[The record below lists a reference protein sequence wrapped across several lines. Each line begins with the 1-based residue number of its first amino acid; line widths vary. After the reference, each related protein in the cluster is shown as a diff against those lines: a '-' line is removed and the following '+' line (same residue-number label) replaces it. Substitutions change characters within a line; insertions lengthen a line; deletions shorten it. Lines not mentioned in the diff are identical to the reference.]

1 MAPTPEPLRILI
13 TGASGFAGTHLVRLL
28 VGEPAGRRM
37 SLTLGVHHPSPAWD
51 EAELHASIAA
61 SGEAISAQVVPLD
74 ITDAGAVTALL
85 QEAQPHQIYHL
96 AARASGASTDR
107 DAVFLANVEG
117 SRHLLDVAKSLS
129 SSPKVLLISSGYVYG
144 SVRPGYQAT
153 ETDPVAASG
162 SFGPYTDSKIAM
174 EEVASE
180 FDNCVT
186 MRAFAHT
193 GPGQEESYAIP
204 AFAAQIARIEAGLM
218 PPEMAVGALD
228 SERDFLDVR
237 DVCDAYVACVGHFDK
252 IPNNAI
258 FNVSTGQAVPIARLL
273 EQLLAQTD
281 RAIAVRQDP
290 ARLRRSDIKRA
301 AGDSGRALEVFGWR
315 ARRPLHETLAS
326 VLTAARRATTVI
338 E

>member
-1 MAPTPEPLRILI
+1 MTPGCILV
-13 TGASGFAGTHLVRLL
+13 TGAGGF
-28 VGEPAGRRM
+28 VG
-37 SLTLGVHHPSPAWD
+37 
-51 EAELHASIAA
+51 
-61 SGEAISAQVVPLD
+61 
-74 ITDAGAVTALL
+74 
-85 QEAQPHQIYHL
+85 
-96 AARASGASTDR
+96 
-107 DAVFLANVEG
+107 
-117 SRHLLDVAKSLS
+117 RHLLPALAAAFPQARIVGTGLSGGGFAPLDVADAVSVRDFVAATQPDVCIHLAGIAAIGTARADPDLTWRVNFLGPMNIGRTILAAAPSCRLLFVS
-129 SSPKVLLISSGYVYG
+129 SAEVYG
-144 SVRPGYQAT
+144 ASFKPGAALD
-153 ETDPVAASG
+153 ETAPLAPMNIYAASKAAAEMG
-162 SFGPYTDSKIAM
+162 LCALAADGLRVIRLRPF
-174 EEVASE
+174 
-180 FDNCVT
+180 N
-186 MRAFAHT
+186 HT
-193 GPGQEESYAIP
+193 GPGQSEDFVVP
-204 AFAAQIARIEAGLM
+204 AFAGQIARIEAGLM

-301 AGDSGRALEVFGWR
+301 AGDSGRALEVLGWR

-338 E
+338 K

>member
-1 MAPTPEPLRILI
+1 
-13 TGASGFAGTHLVRLL
+13 
-28 VGEPAGRRM
+28 M

-218 PPEMAVGALD
+218 PPVLRVGNLEA
-228 SERDFLDVR
+228 ERDICDVR
-237 DVCDAYVACVGHFDK
+237 DVVRAYRLAMDRAPVGHVY
-252 IPNNAI
+252 
-258 FNVSTGQAVPIARLL
+258 NVCSGTAAAMSDILRHLVA
-273 EQLLAQTD
+273 ASMV
-281 RAIAVRQDP
+281 AVRVEQDP
-290 ARLRRSDIKRA
+290 ARMRASDIARS
-301 AGDSGRALEVFGWR
+301 AGDPHRIASELGWSPRIPLEVTLSDTLDYWR
-315 ARRPLHETLAS
+315 AR
-326 VLTAARRATTVI
+326 I
-338 E
+338 Q